1 MSVKKVITRKK
12 TAPKQKTHV
21 LKDSRCYLI
30 GHMQYMNG
38 RSWREVIKK
47 KLRPCG
53 IKFFDPYYKPFVH
66 DIPEDEGARNEL
78 KHWMA
83 TGQYDL
89 VQSRMWDVRGYDLRL
104 CDICDFFV
112 AHIVPEVA
120 SWGSAEEI
128 TTVIREKKPL
138 FLSVEGGKKNT
149 PLWLMG
155 VVPHKYI
162 YDNIED
168 VIDMIRHIDSGYVK
182 TNSERWKLLKPEL
195 R

>member
-1 MSVKKVITRKK
+1 MATKKVH
-12 TAPKQKTHV
+12 A

-38 RSWREVIKK
+38 RSWRDTVKK
-47 KLRPCG
+47 ELKSCG
-53 IKFFDPYYKPFVH
+53 IKFYDPYHKPFID
-66 DIPEDEGARNEL
+66 DIPEDEAAREDMN
-78 KHWMA
+78 HWMK

-89 VQSRMWDVRGYDLRL
+89 VQQRMWAVRAYDLRL
-104 CDICDFFV
+104 CDICDFFI
-112 AHIVPEVA
+112 AHISPQIA

-138 FLSVEGGKKNT
+138 FLSVEGGKQNT

-155 VVPHKYI
+155 AFPHKYI
-162 YDNIED
+162 YDSVDDIIQMVKNID
-168 VIDMIRHIDSGYVK
+168 NGYVR

>member
-1 MSVKKVITRKK
+1 MATKSRTIKK
-12 TAPKQKTHV
+12 PKAHL
-21 LKDSRCYLI
+21 LKDTRCYLI
-30 GHMQYMNG
+30 GHMQYTDG
-38 RSWREVIKK
+38 RPWREIVKIR
-47 KLRPCG
+47 LGNCG

-66 DIPEDEGARNEL
+66 DIPEDENSRNEM
-78 KHWMA
+78 KRWME

-89 VQSRMWDVRGYDLRL
+89 VQSRMWDVRSYDLRL
-104 CDICDFFV
+104 CDICDFYI
-112 AHIVPEVA
+112 AHIVPSVA

-128 TTVIREKKPL
+128 TTIIREKKPL
-138 FLSVEGGKKNT
+138 FLSVEGGKKAT

-162 YDNIED
+162 YDNVED
-168 VIDMIRHIDSGYVK
+168 VINMVENIDGGYVK